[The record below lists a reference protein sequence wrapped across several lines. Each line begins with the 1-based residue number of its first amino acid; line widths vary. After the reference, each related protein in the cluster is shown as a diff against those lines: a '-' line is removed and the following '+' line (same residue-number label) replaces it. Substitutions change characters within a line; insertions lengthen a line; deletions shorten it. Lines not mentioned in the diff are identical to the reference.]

1 MKNLWIVLVL
11 SLLFQGLHAQNYQ
24 TVNSGRIAYFS
35 FNSFSALKIDSTKV
49 LNGDSVFYP
58 SRSFGGFDYRCFS
71 AQAPSWSGSKI
82 IVRPDGTNIY
92 FNENNDSIA
101 IETQAGLNESWI
113 AFQRADSITIRAEV
127 VECLYDTVLGMA
139 DSVKTIQFQVLDS
152 VGQPVDDPVNQMQLQ
167 ISKHFGWKKALCFNL
182 FPNLDGYSYKPS
194 QYFQTGLL
202 VGLTNPRVGR
212 QNLTWFD
219 VYDFQ
224 PGDVLHVYEAHYGCC
239 GVSPCKHYYNRFIY
253 IYLNRNEFPDSIVYR
268 VDRVSQRMVTQYPDT
283 VSTLFEHDT
292 IWERITPNRQFDVIP
307 GELVPIEGQSHI
319 RLTRQFNKG
328 GLEYKDLAG
337 YFAVADNASCWRM
350 LHFDGG
356 GSYDYIQGLGGGYY
370 EYDEICEGS
379 LRELQY
385 YKKGNK
391 EWGTPFHF
399 TGVET
404 VQASANLRVYP
415 NPVSE
420 ILYIETFGRANPVA
434 FELFSVNGSRVLK
447 HDFQGEN
454 PQIDVR
460 ALNPGLYFYSIQLET
475 GQQLLGKIAVVR

>member
-1 MKNLWIVLVL
+1 MKNLWIVLVF

-24 TVNSGRIAYFS
+24 TVNSGRTAYFS

-58 SRSFGGFDYRCFS
+58 SRSFKRADYSCIS
-71 AQAPSWSGSKI
+71 AKAPSWSGSQI

-92 FNENNDSIA
+92 FNQNNDSIA

-113 AFQRADSITIRAEV
+113 AFQRTDSITIRAEV
-127 VECLYDTVLGMA
+127 VACLYDTILGMA

-182 FPNLDGYSYKPS
+182 FPNLVDDSYEPQ
-194 QYFQTGLL
+194 QYFRTGLL

-224 PGDVLHVYEAHYGCC
+224 PGDVLHVFESDYDCC
-239 GVSPCKHYYNRFIY
+239 GVSPCTHYYNRI
-253 IYLNRNEFPDSIVYR
+253 INTYLNRNEFPDSIVYR

-283 VSTLFEHDT
+283 VSILFEHDT
-292 IWERITPNRQFDVIP
+292 IWERITPSRQFDVIP
-307 GELVPIEGQSHI
+307 GEVVSFEGEPQI
-319 RLTRQFNKG
+319 RFTWQTNYG
-328 GLEYKDLAG
+328 GLERKFISGVYTKNND
-337 YFAVADNASCWRM
+337 SCWSM
-350 LHFDGG
+350 LDYYGG
-356 GSYDYIQGLGGGYY
+356 FYTDYIQGLGHVY
-370 EYDEICEGS
+370 EYNVICAGT

-404 VQASANLRVYP
+404 AQASANLRVYP

-420 ILYIETFGRANPVA
+420 ILYIETFGRANLVA

-447 HDFQGEN
+447 HALQCEN
-454 PQIDVR
+454 PQVDVR

-475 GQQLLGKIAVVR
+475 GQQLTGKIAVVR